1 MSLNNTINNNEIG
14 MCSIC
19 HTNFNATTMATLRNC
34 RHTFHFE
41 CVQRSIVEVGRSCP
55 MCRAAATEDEIQQ
68 LVIASPFP
76 DEEETS
82 INQTEQKVQISF
94 FMSVSWTDINAGCRI
109 VLHDLMLTFS
119 VQLIFAIIWYFRNDV
134 FSESTL
140 KKQANVNIHQFF
152 LIIKHSYADVTD
164 LIKAWRWR

>member
-1 MSLNNTINNNEIG
+1 MSVNNTINNNEIG

-94 FMSVSWTDINAGCRI
+94 FMSVSWL
-109 VLHDLMLTFS
+109 VLHDLMLTC
-119 VQLIFAIIWYFRNDV
+119 RC
-134 FSESTL
+134 
-140 KKQANVNIHQFF
+140 
-152 LIIKHSYADVTD
+152 
-164 LIKAWRWR
+164 R

>member
-1 MSLNNTINNNEIG
+1 MSVNNTINNNEIG

-55 MCRAAATEDEIQQ
+55 MCRATATEDEIQQ

-94 FMSVSWTDINAGCRI
+94 FMSVSWL
-109 VLHDLMLTFS
+109 VLHDLMLTC
-119 VQLIFAIIWYFRNDV
+119 RC
-134 FSESTL
+134 
-140 KKQANVNIHQFF
+140 
-152 LIIKHSYADVTD
+152 
-164 LIKAWRWR
+164 R